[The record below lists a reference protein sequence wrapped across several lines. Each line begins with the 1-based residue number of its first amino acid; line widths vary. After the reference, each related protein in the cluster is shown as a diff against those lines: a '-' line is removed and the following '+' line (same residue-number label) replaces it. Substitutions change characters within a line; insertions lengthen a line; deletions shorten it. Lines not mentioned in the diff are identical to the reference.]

1 MPDRRRS
8 LRGANCGREDWVV
21 GAFLDAFRFVFTGV
35 LYFWGAAVAILIGF
49 IVFSISMN
57 LVARVFGVNNDR

>member
-21 GAFLDAFRFVFTGV
+21 GAFLDVFTGV